1 VIILVSKSRCIYWL
15 IREAVGIGLHP
26 GTINQEDRFS
36 PKQSVKVFGL
46 FPEEGGGGGGGEKA
60 AYVLQV

>member
-1 VIILVSKSRCIYWL
+1 MSILVSKSRCIYWL

-36 PKQSVKVFGL
+36 PRQSVEVFRL
-46 FPEEGGGGGGGEKA
+46 FPEEEEEEEEEGEG
-60 AYVLQV
+60 